1 VGTGAVLSADGGA
14 GRDLAARARAL
25 RWLLLDVDGVLT
37 DGRLWFG
44 PEGETLKAFH
54 VRDGLALQLAQRS
67 GLSVGLLSGR
77 ASAVVERRALDLG
90 LDAVVLGAEDKGRGF
105 AAFLEERG
113 LAPDQVAYVGDDLPD
128 LPVLAACGISFAP
141 ADAAA
146 EVRARAE
153 FTLSTRGGEG
163 AVREAV
169 ENLLRWRGV
178 WAAAVD
184 AFLPG
189 PE

>member
-1 VGTGAVLSADGGA
+1 MGTGAVLSAERSAD
-14 GRDLAARARAL
+14 RDLAARALAL

-54 VRDGLALQLAQRS
+54 VRDGLAIRLAQQA
-67 GLSVGLLSGR
+67 GLAVGLLSGR
-77 ASAVVERRALDLG
+77 ASAVVEQRALDLG
-90 LDAVVLGAEDKGRGF
+90 LDAVVLGAEDKQRGF
-105 AAFLEERG
+105 AAFLAGRG
-113 LAPDQVAYVGDDLPD
+113 LDPAEVAYVGDDLPD

-169 ENLLRWRGV
+169 ENLLRWRGA
-178 WAAAVD
+178 WAAVVD
-184 AFLPG
+184 AFLPEPG
-189 PE
+189 